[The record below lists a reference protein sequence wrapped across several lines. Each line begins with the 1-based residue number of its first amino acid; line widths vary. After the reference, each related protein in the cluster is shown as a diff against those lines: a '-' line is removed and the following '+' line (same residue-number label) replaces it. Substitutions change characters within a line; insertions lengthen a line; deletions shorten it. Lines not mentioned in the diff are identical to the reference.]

1 MINSTTRILI
11 SYITSDIIL
20 QIEWMSEKLTKA
32 FDSLRTNPFSFK
44 HLKFCHNLTDLS
56 RLPSPKVMYGAAHNE
71 GTSW

>member
-1 MINSTTRILI
+1 MINRTIKTLIISHITTN
-11 SYITSDIIL
+11 TIL

-56 RLPSPKVMYGAAHNE
+56 RLPSPKVFYGAFKQ
-71 GTSW
+71 